1 MQAIELVRSAD
12 TREPAPEETKEITR
26 YCYEHGLITITAGSY
41 SNVVRV
47 LVPLV
52 VTDQQL
58 DEGMDVLESALQMVY
73 EKKGAIAQPV

>member
-1 MQAIELVRSAD
+1 
-12 TREPAPEETKEITR
+12 
-26 YCYEHGLITITAGSY
+26 
-41 SNVVRV
+41 VVRV

-73 EKKGAIAQPV
+73 ERKGAVAQPV